1 LSVVEHLNT
10 KHNKGATVPQEPV
23 GATTTDP
30 TATGRRLENK
40 VAVVTGAGRGLG
52 RAIAL
57 ALASAGADV
66 SLAGRNPQPL
76 MEVAAELDGLG
87 VRSLVTVTDVTD
99 QEQVDRLVARTT
111 AEMGGLD
118 ILVNNAGV
126 LSSAALVDTTDQEWN
141 RVFDTNLRGTFL
153 MTRAAGR
160 HLVAQGSGKIIN
172 VASNFAFKGVP
183 NHAAYCASKA
193 AVVSFT
199 RSMAIEWA
207 RHNVQ
212 VNALVPGFFAT
223 DLNADI
229 RADDELMRRIR
240 RAIPTRR
247 IGDPDDLR
255 AWAVLLASSAS
266 DFMTGEVITID
277 GGETAR

>member
-1 LSVVEHLNT
+1 M
-10 KHNKGATVPQEPV
+10 PQELAGTP
-23 GATTTDP
+23 TTDP
-30 TATGRRLENK
+30 VAGGQRLQRK

-76 MEVAAELDGLG
+76 RDVAAELKAVG
-87 VRSLVTVTDVTD
+87 VRSRTTVTDVTD
-99 QEQVDRLVARTT
+99 QEQVDRLVAHTI
-111 AEMGGLD
+111 AELGGID

-126 LSSAALVDTTDQEWN
+126 LSSAALLDTTDQEWS

-160 HLVAQGSGKIIN
+160 HLVAQRSGKIIN

-183 NHAAYCASKA
+183 GHAAYCASKA
-193 AVVSFT
+193 AVVAFT
-199 RSMAIEWA
+199 RSMAVEWA
-207 RHNVQ
+207 RYNVQ
-212 VNALVPGFFAT
+212 VNGLAPGFFAT

-229 RADDELMRRIR
+229 RADDNMMRRIR
-240 RAIPTRR
+240 RSIPTRR
-247 IGDPDDLR
+247 IGHPGDLSS
-255 AWAVLLASSAS
+255 WAVLLSSPAS
-266 DFMTGEVITID
+266 DFMTGEIITID